1 MPPCRLAL
9 AAAELILSGLIGL
22 SGRGTIL
29 QSFVA
34 VLISFF
40 FFALNVKQRPF
51 KREMLNR
58 IKIFSEVQLFVV
70 LLVCVVLQTDHAG
83 LPETGFATADFY
95 GGCQLFITISILPVV
110 LIAVVLRFRRRKLK
124 RAGRGELQAED
135 EDDDDRFED
144 ETAAAAGAKAASA
157 AFEADGDT
165 SKIRTANPIYDPED
179 VGNGGV
185 AAAGAKS

>member
-1 MPPCRLAL
+1 VPPCRLAL

-124 RAGRGELQAED
+124 QEGRGED

-179 VGNGGV
+179 VDNGGV
-185 AAAGAKS
+185 AVAGAKS